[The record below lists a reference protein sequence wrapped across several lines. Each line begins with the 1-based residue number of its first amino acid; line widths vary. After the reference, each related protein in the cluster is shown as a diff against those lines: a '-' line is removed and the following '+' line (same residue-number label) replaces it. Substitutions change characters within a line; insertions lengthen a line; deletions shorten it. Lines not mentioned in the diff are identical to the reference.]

1 MEQHPDNRP
10 ATKGELRDSQNLTET
25 RIVGL
30 ETRQAEFR
38 DDTRARFAD
47 VNSRFAELRG
57 DFRSFSSSKFGFAAL
72 ITAAVVGAIFTAAL
86 AVLIDRFFS

>member
-10 ATKGELRDSQNLTET
+10 ATKGELRDSQNLT
-25 RIVGL
+25 